1 MAVPYIHLIPSVE
14 DIEKT
19 HANFSER
26 TL

>member
-1 MAVPYIHLIPSVE
+1 MALSYIHLIPSVE

-19 HANFSER
+19 HANFSES